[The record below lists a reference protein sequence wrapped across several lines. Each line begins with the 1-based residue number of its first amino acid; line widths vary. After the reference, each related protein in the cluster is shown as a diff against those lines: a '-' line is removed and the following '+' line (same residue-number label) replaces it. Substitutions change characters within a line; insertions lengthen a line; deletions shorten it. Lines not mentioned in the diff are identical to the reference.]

1 MVSPRTHSQWCSPSQ
16 AWQAPFDKNCKIST
30 ISEILSSFVQL
41 TKYSTSTIKLKK
53 IHLVVKVRL
62 ILVFPPP
69 THPETKVWDVGPL
82 LRLGRGGGKAEYR
95 AGWPE
100 AKVILNIS
108 RLHFF
113 FRTERISCKPQRTK
127 EIWSENWRRKLLHCS
142 LEKHGSSIPAQ
153 VNVPSCTSSS
163 RLFPN
168 SADLGKRRLLNRLT
182 CIYICCRP
190 AQSAAQMLLLFD
202 PWQF

>member
-1 MVSPRTHSQWCSPSQ
+1 M
-16 AWQAPFDKNCKIST
+16 
-30 ISEILSSFVQL
+30 
-41 TKYSTSTIKLKK
+41 
-53 IHLVVKVRL
+53 KVRL

-108 RLHFF
+108 RVRFF

-142 LEKHGSSIPAQ
+142 LEKTWQQHP
-153 VNVPSCTSSS
+153 CTSECTLLHLQQPPFPKFCWFGKTSAVEPFDVHLHMLPASPVS
-163 RLFPN
+163 RSNAAFVRSL
-168 SADLGKRRLLNRLT
+168 AILN
-182 CIYICCRP
+182 
-190 AQSAAQMLLLFD
+190 QQMHKILNVS
-202 PWQF
+202 